1 MEFNIGRNITVI
13 IEGNT
18 LTATVDLSVETPLT
32 TTGKND
38 SISTTGAPQ
47 QVGVMP
53 DGRPLTMNLSV
64 YAPVPA
70 SRTDESI
77 AKQAA
82 HAAAKAAKKAAA
94 AA

>member
-1 MEFNIGRNITVI
+1 MQFNIGRNISVTV
-13 IEGNT
+13 EGNT

-53 DGRPLTMNLSV
+53 DGRPLTMNLSL
-64 YAPVPA
+64 YAPVPTA
-70 SRTDESI
+70 RADEAT

-82 HAAAKAAKKAAA
+82 FAAAKAAKAAA
-94 AA
+94 KA